1 MNTQALFSL
10 PAHSIRQRTVAVVS
24 PKGGVGK
31 TTITASLA
39 YEAARLG
46 FNVLVVDA
54 SGTGGVSSLM
64 NRPATTHKHAT
75 PGGQESERSIADAL
89 HENLPAPAY
98 PVDAWTPDPATPWH
112 RGGPA
117 IPGGQVLISPTPP
130 GSSGRMSITD
140 VLAQAGTTAETR
152 LARALDTHAASV
164 DLILI
169 DTPGTDTPSV
179 LSSIFHAAQHIIVPL
194 HLHPQA
200 VETLEQMTTK
210 ITTWT
215 MTTGKDVH
223 LLGALPTAVPIPL
236 GDYPAEQDALR
247 HMSDWISQNPSPQI
261 TLMTPGIPK
270 NEVFS
275 HAEHYHLPAVQ
286 LATTRPDTQGSDL
299 PAALTTTA
307 LTMLA
312 AIQKIMDTHPAGTP
326 LFDVQALQEAVSQQ
340 AMPSSWRE
348 IITGADLGD
357 TRTTGHTEVPTHHT
371 QSATGARA
379 TAVQPT
385 PTASHLAPPQ
395 ETRKKK
401 TVGPYRRARRRE
413 DLDTDIRMT
422 VRLEDGFRS
431 QIQHHMDQIEDRT
444 GYMVNFSQF
453 CRAALASYD
462 YQLTRAYAD
471 PTDDKLVDL
480 FSFLGP
486 DYHP

>member
-1 MNTQALFSL
+1 MDGRHA
-10 PAHSIRQRTVAVVS
+10 RQ
-24 PKGGVGK
+24 
-31 TTITASLA
+31 
-39 YEAARLG
+39 
-46 FNVLVVDA
+46 
-54 SGTGGVSSLM
+54 
-64 NRPATTHKHAT
+64 
-75 PGGQESERSIADAL
+75 
-89 HENLPAPAY
+89 
-98 PVDAWTPDPATPWH
+98 
-112 RGGPA
+112 
-117 IPGGQVLISPTPP
+117 
-130 GSSGRMSITD
+130 
-140 VLAQAGTTAETR
+140 
-152 LARALDTHAASV
+152 
-164 DLILI
+164 
-169 DTPGTDTPSV
+169 
-179 LSSIFHAAQHIIVPL
+179 
-194 HLHPQA
+194 
-200 VETLEQMTTK
+200 
-210 ITTWT
+210 
-215 MTTGKDVH
+215 
-223 LLGALPTAVPIPL
+223 
-236 GDYPAEQDALR
+236 QDALR

-312 AIQKIMDTHPAGTP
+312 AIQKITDTHPAGTP

-462 YQLTRAYAD
+462 YRLTQAYAD